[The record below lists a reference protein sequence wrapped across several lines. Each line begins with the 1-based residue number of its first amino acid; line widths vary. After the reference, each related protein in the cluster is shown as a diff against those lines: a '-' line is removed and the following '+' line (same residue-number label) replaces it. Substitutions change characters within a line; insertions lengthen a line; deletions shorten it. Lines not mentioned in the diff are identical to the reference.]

1 MSTRM
6 QFAWYALSLTGRGS
20 LFGPPGLAYVLDLQ
34 PEAEP
39 QFDLQPEAEPQK
51 MWLVR

>member
-1 MSTRM
+1 MSMRM

-39 QFDLQPEAEPQK
+39 QKLWF
-51 MWLVR
+51 VR